1 LESAERSSKTLLDS
15 TKLGYQVGVRIN
27 LDVLNA
33 QQALASNQQ
42 NLAKARYDALMA
54 GLKLKSATAQLSED
68 DLRSINDQLQ

>member
-1 LESAERSSKTLLDS
+1 LLDS